1 LPIDID
7 IDIDIDFDKFDLQK
21 QERFNLELFTTRKLL
36 NENICLHFSYPTTPP
51 KDLLLKQVMQ

>member
-1 LPIDID
+1 MP

-21 QERFNLELFTTRKLL
+21 QERFNLGLFTTRKLL

-51 KDLLLKQVMQ
+51 KDLLLKQAMQ